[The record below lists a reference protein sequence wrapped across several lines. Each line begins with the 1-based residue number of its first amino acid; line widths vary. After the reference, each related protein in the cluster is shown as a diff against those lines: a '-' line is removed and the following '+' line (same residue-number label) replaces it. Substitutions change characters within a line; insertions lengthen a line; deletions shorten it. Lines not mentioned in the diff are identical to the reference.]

1 MFQSEGVSPWLGVF
15 HSEGVSPWLGVFQS
29 EGVSPWLGVF
39 QSEGISLS
47 HPGLAL
53 MVAIKVAELRCMDV
67 EEVLSQV
74 RRNTH
79 HMYNI

>member
-1 MFQSEGVSPWLGVF
+1 MFQGKGVSHWCGM
-15 HSEGVSPWLGVFQS
+15 FQ
-29 EGVSPWLGVF
+29 G
-39 QSEGISLS
+39 EGISLS

-53 MVAIKVAELRCMDV
+53 MVAIKVAELRGIGV